1 MTADRPRGS
10 QLKQEVGLAPP
21 QTGVAT
27 ELERLAALYA
37 SGVLDDEEFRQ
48 AKARILG
55 GIS

>member
-27 ELERLAALYA
+27 ELERLAALHA